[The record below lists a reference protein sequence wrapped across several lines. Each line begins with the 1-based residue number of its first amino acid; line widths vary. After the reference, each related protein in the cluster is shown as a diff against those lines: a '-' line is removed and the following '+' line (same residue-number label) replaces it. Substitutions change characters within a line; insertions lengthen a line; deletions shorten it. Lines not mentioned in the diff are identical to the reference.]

1 MHSVFI
7 TGTPT
12 AGKSTL
18 AKKIA
23 ESLGMQVVKG
33 DSLRDE
39 MLKDPILEPW
49 VNFYWSKN
57 EAEYYAS
64 VTPEK
69 QWQDLVLQS
78 EAFWPTMKKRI
89 VQVLESGTPTIF
101 EGVNLLP
108 HLVNEV
114 SIPGIVLV
122 NSSEEEVF
130 ERLKKASRWG
140 ETEELQRIEARIFF
154 SSERPGYLREAEQY
168 GIPAFSDPAEAEEK
182 LRTMIV

>member
-1 MHSVFI
+1 MTSVFI

-23 ESLGMQVVKG
+23 ESLGMQVMRS
-33 DSLRDE
+33 DDLRDE
-39 MLKDPILEPW
+39 MQKNPILEPW
-49 VNFYWSKN
+49 VNFYWNKN

-64 VTPEK
+64 VTPEE
-69 QWQDLVLQS
+69 QWRDLVLQS
-78 EAFWPTMKKRI
+78 DAFWPTMKKNI
-89 VQVLESGTPTIF
+89 LNVLESGTPTIF

-108 HLVNEV
+108 HLMNEV
-114 SIPGIVLV
+114 LIPGIVLV
-122 NSSEEEVF
+122 NSSEEEIF

-140 ETEELQRIEARIFF
+140 ETEELQRIEAHIFF

-168 GIPAFSDPAEAEEK
+168 GIPAFSDSVSAEAILK
-182 LRTMIV
+182 TMIL